1 MTGVLGAIPAGS
13 RILLDTSVLVAYL
26 GATEP
31 VATAATDLIEG
42 CLRTGRNDGVISTI
56 SVAEL
61 LTRPFRTDRQA
72 VDMTVAFLWSLPDL
86 LVPIRRLPCR
96 RGGRPN
102 QGSDAAGHAGRIDPG
117 DRGAHDGPGAG
128 DQRSSISPRRGAS
141 RSRPIIDVLLLADV
155 IG

>member
-1 MTGVLGAIPAGS
+1 MTGALGAIPAGS

-31 VATAATDLIEG
+31 VATVATDLIEG

-61 LTRPFRTDRQA
+61 LTRPFRTDRRA

-86 LVPIRRLPCR
+86 LVRSVDFLVAAEAARIRASTRLGMPDASILATGVLTTAQVLATNDR
-96 RGGRPN
+96 QLAGAASAVAPN
-102 QGSDAAGHAGRIDPG
+102 
-117 DRGAHDGPGAG
+117 
-128 DQRSSISPRRGAS
+128 
-141 RSRPIIDVLLLADV
+141 IDVLLLAEV
-155 IG
+155 VG